1 MFHAFHSL
9 LPTSRAA
16 DSSFSRRGFTRG
28 ECWWYARRRSPL
40 PAGSWDGCS
49 GRPPRSALAG
59 VLISDNLLDGPPQDS
74 DVLRNAGAPPCCWR
88 NVWVGAGAAGRYACR
103 SVTH

>member
-1 MFHAFHSL
+1 
-9 LPTSRAA
+9 
-16 DSSFSRRGFTRG
+16 
-28 ECWWYARRRSPL
+28 
-40 PAGSWDGCS
+40 
-49 GRPPRSALAG
+49 
-59 VLISDNLLDGPPQDS
+59 LISDNLLDGPPQDS